1 MIRKFCNSHSTIKD
15 IIGNKFIDCWTP
27 LDCLESAKDD
37 KSLLIFRPTTLVDP
51 DGDGPKLPDLPFI
64 LFMKLRN
71 GRIELDLTN
80 PLKCQRAAVEGHSL
94 ASIYNLTVVDRQ
106 ILYTMIGTRKQ
117 FVFKAFN
124 LGSTLGGKQ
133 SWMGGRIQ
141 DIAHSFRPLPGFN
154 MKTFPYVIGLNS
166 DETRILLMNI
176 VSQKTTSLVTIA
188 AKSDADTI
196 DNLTVSFKT

>member
-1 MIRKFCNSHSTIKD
+1 MFFGDERDIKLRSFKVSQKNFDKATQLFPVAESAPAKKGKTKKESKPIVEENVIRKFCNSHSTIKD

-27 LDCLESAKDD
+27 LNSLESAKDD
-37 KSLLIFRPTTLVDP
+37 KSMLIFRPTTLIDP

-94 ASIYNLTVVDRQ
+94 ASIFNLTVVDRQ

-124 LGSTLGGKQ
+124 LGSTLSGKQ
-133 SWMGGRIQ
+133 SWMGGRI
-141 DIAHSFRPLPGFN
+141 
-154 MKTFPYVIGLNS
+154 
-166 DETRILLMNI
+166 
-176 VSQKTTSLVTIA
+176 
-188 AKSDADTI
+188 
-196 DNLTVSFKT
+196 